1 MKNLFSPLREADKI
15 TLILVGI
22 LGCISLLMLE
32 STVYDDGF
40 VMSRVVLV
48 QALAYV
54 LGFVALIFV
63 LRIEYTAFLGLSKFL
78 YIASIVLLL
87 SVYLPGI
94 GLEQYGSRAWLNL
107 GVTTLQP
114 SEFVKILFI
123 LLMANYLSVH
133 REDIKK
139 FRGVI
144 LAGLY
149 ALPIIAIVLKEPWC
163 I

>member
-54 LGFVALIFV
+54 LGFVA
-63 LRIEYTAFLGLSKFL
+63 
-78 YIASIVLLL
+78 
-87 SVYLPGI
+87 PG
-94 GLEQYGSRAWLNL
+94 
-107 GVTTLQP
+107 V
-114 SEFVKILFI
+114 
-123 LLMANYLSVH
+123 
-133 REDIKK
+133 
-139 FRGVI
+139 
-144 LAGLY
+144 
-149 ALPIIAIVLKEPWC
+149 
-163 I
+163 